1 MHRAI
6 RVTIALLVVALV
18 ASACGGSTGGGG
30 GNASPKPTVKI
41 GSFNFAESIILGEIY
56 AQALEANGYT
66 IERKFNLGNRAL
78 VFPALEK
85 GDIDVVPE
93 YLATVL
99 RFVDKDAKG
108 STDPKEAAKQLQD
121 AVKAKNLTVLDF
133 AQAIDENA
141 FVVTKATADKYKLK
155 KTSDIAANAQGQL
168 VLGGPPECPTRPFCK
183 LGLEGTYGIKLKDF
197 KPLDAGGPLTV
208 AALEGNQ
215 VDLALLFSSDAVI
228 SVKGFVVLED
238 DKHLQLAD
246 NVAPLVRNAVVSDD
260 LKKVLN
266 SISAKLTTDELIA
279 LNRANGVDK
288 KDAKDV
294 ARDWLKKQGIVK

>member
-1 MHRAI
+1 MHRGIKVAF
-6 RVTIALLVVALV
+6 LVVALV
-18 ASACGGSTGGGG
+18 ASACGGSTSGGGA
-30 GNASPKPTVKI
+30 NASPKPTVKI
-41 GSFNFAESIILGEIY
+41 GSFNFAESIVLGEIY

-66 IERKFNLGNRAL
+66 IERKFNLGNRAI
-78 VFPALEK
+78 VFPALDK
-85 GDIDVVPE
+85 GDIDIVPE

-108 STDPKEAAKQLQD
+108 SSDPKEAAKQLQD
-121 AVKAKNLTVLDF
+121 AVKPKNLTVLDF
-133 AQAIDENA
+133 AQAVDENA
-141 FVVTKATADKYKLK
+141 FVVTKATSDKFKLK

-183 LGLEGTYGIKLKDF
+183 AGIEGTYGIKLKDF

-215 VDLALLFSSDAVI
+215 IDLALLFSSDAVI

-246 NVAPLVRNAVVSDD
+246 NVAPLVRNAVATDD

-266 SISAKLTTDELIA
+266 AVSAKLTTDELIA
-279 LNRANGVDK
+279 INRANGVDK
-288 KDAKDV
+288 KDANVV
-294 ARDWLKKQGIVK
+294 AKDWLKKQGLIK

>member
-1 MHRAI
+1 MRVPRVAI
-6 RVTIALLVVALV
+6 AFFVAALV
-18 ASACGGSTGGGG
+18 ASACGG
-30 GNASPKPTVKI
+30 ASSGPKPTIKI
-41 GSFNFAESIILGEIY
+41 GSFNFAESILLGELY

-66 IERKFNLGNRAL
+66 IERKFNLGNRAI
-78 VFPALEK
+78 VFPALDK

-108 STDPKEAAKQLQD
+108 SSDPKEAAKQLQD

-133 AQAIDENA
+133 AQAVDENA

-168 VLGGPPECPTRPFCK
+168 VLGGPPECPQRPFCK

-197 KPLDAGGPLTV
+197 KALDTGGPLTV
-208 AALEGNQ
+208 AALDGNQ
-215 VDLALLFSSDAVI
+215 IDVGLLFSSDAII
-228 SVKGFVVLED
+228 SVKGYVVLED

-266 SISAKLTTDELIA
+266 AISAKLTTDELIA

-294 ARDWLKKQGIVK
+294 AKDWLKKQGIVK

>member
-1 MHRAI
+1 MRVPRVAI
-6 RVTIALLVVALV
+6 AFFVAALV
-18 ASACGGSTGGGG
+18 ASACGG
-30 GNASPKPTVKI
+30 ASSGPKPTIKI
-41 GSFNFAESIILGEIY
+41 GSFNFAESILLGELY

-66 IERKFNLGNRAL
+66 IERKFNLGNRAI
-78 VFPALEK
+78 VFPALDK

-108 STDPKEAAKQLQD
+108 SSDPKEAAKQLQD

-133 AQAIDENA
+133 AQAVDENA
-141 FVVTKATADKYKLK
+141 FVVTKATAEKYKLK

-197 KPLDAGGPLTV
+197 KALDTGGPLTV

-215 VDLALLFSSDAVI
+215 IDLALLFSSNAII
-228 SVKGFVVLED
+228 SIKGFVVLED

-246 NVAPLVRNAVVSDD
+246 NVAPLVRNAVATDD
-260 LKKVLN
+260 LKKILN
-266 SISAKLTTDELIA
+266 AVSAKLTTDELIA
-279 LNRANGVDK
+279 LNRASDIDK

-294 ARDWLKKQGIVK
+294 AKDWLKKQGVVK

>member
-1 MHRAI
+1 MHRFI
-6 RVTIALLVVALV
+6 RVAITLLVAALV
-18 ASACGGSTGGGG
+18 VGACSAGSTG
-30 GNASPKPTVKI
+30 PKPTVKI
-41 GSFNFAESIILGEIY
+41 GSFNFPESILLGEVY

-66 IERKFNLGNRAL
+66 IERKFNLGARSI
-78 VFPALEK
+78 VFPALDK
-85 GDIDVVPE
+85 GEVDLVPE

-99 RFVDKDAKG
+99 RFVDTTAKG
-108 STDPKEAAKQLQD
+108 SSDAKEAQKLLQD

-133 AQAIDENA
+133 AQAVDENA

-168 VLGGPPECPTRPFCK
+168 VLGGPPECPQRPFCK

-197 KPLDAGGPLTV
+197 KPLDTGGPLTV
-208 AALEGNQ
+208 AALDGSQ
-215 VDLALLFSSDAVI
+215 IDLGLLFSSDAII
-228 SVKGFVVLED
+228 SVKGYVVLED

-246 NVAPLVRNAVVSDD
+246 NVAPLARNAVVSDD

-266 SISAKLTTDELIA
+266 AVSAKLSTDELIA
-279 LNRANGVDK
+279 INRSNGVDK

-294 ARDWLKKQGIVK
+294 AKDWLKKQGLIK

>member
-1 MHRAI
+1 MYRLI
-6 RVTIALLVVALV
+6 RVAIPFVVAALV
-18 ASACGGSTGGGG
+18 ASACGSASTG
-30 GNASPKPTVKI
+30 PKPTVKI
-41 GSFNFAESIILGEIY
+41 GSFNFAESILLGELY

-66 IERKFNLGNRAL
+66 VERKFNLGNRAI

-85 GDIDVVPE
+85 GDVDVVPE

-99 RFVDKDAKG
+99 RFADPNAKG
-108 STDPKEAAKQLQD
+108 SSDPKEAQRQLQD

-133 AQAIDENA
+133 AQAVDENA

-168 VLGGPPECPTRPFCK
+168 VLGGPPECPQRPFCK
-183 LGLEGTYGIKLKDF
+183 IGLEQTYGIKLKDF

-208 AALEGNQ
+208 AALDGNQ
-215 VDLALLFSSDAVI
+215 IDLGLLFSSDAI
-228 SVKGFVVLED
+228 IAVKGYVVLED

-246 NVAPLVRNAVVSDD
+246 NVAPLVRSAVATDD

-279 LNRANGVDK
+279 MNKANGVDK
-288 KDAKDV
+288 KDANVV
-294 ARDWLKKQGIVK
+294 AKDWLKKQGLIK

>member
-1 MHRAI
+1 MRVPRVAI
-6 RVTIALLVVALV
+6 AFFVAALV
-18 ASACGGSTGGGG
+18 ASACGG
-30 GNASPKPTVKI
+30 ASSGPKPTIKI
-41 GSFNFAESIILGEIY
+41 GSFNFAESILLGELY

-66 IERKFNLGNRAL
+66 IERKFNLGNRAI
-78 VFPALEK
+78 VFPALDK

-108 STDPKEAAKQLQD
+108 SSDPKEAAKQLQD

-133 AQAIDENA
+133 AQAVDENA
-141 FVVTKATADKYKLK
+141 FVVTKATAEKYKLK

-197 KPLDAGGPLTV
+197 KALDTGGPLTV

-215 VDLALLFSSDAVI
+215 IDLALLFSSNAII

-246 NVAPLVRNAVVSDD
+246 NVAPLVRNAVATDD
-260 LKKVLN
+260 LKKILN
-266 SISAKLTTDELIA
+266 AVSAKLTTDELIA
-279 LNRANGVDK
+279 LNRASDIDK

-294 ARDWLKKQGIVK
+294 AKDWLKKQGVVK

>member
-1 MHRAI
+1 MRVPRVAI
-6 RVTIALLVVALV
+6 AFFVAALV
-18 ASACGGSTGGGG
+18 ASACGG
-30 GNASPKPTVKI
+30 ASSGPKPTIKI
-41 GSFNFAESIILGEIY
+41 GSFNFAESILLGELY

-66 IERKFNLGNRAL
+66 IERKFNLGNRAI
-78 VFPALEK
+78 VFPALDK

-108 STDPKEAAKQLQD
+108 SSDPKEAAKQLQD

-133 AQAIDENA
+133 AQAVDENA
-141 FVVTKATADKYKLK
+141 FVVTKATAEKYKLK

-197 KPLDAGGPLTV
+197 KALDTGGPLTV

-215 VDLALLFSSDAVI
+215 IDLALLFSSNAII
-228 SVKGFVVLED
+228 SIKGFVVLED

-246 NVAPLVRNAVVSDD
+246 NVAPLVRNAVATDD
-260 LKKVLN
+260 LKKILN
-266 SISAKLTTDELIA
+266 AVSAKLTTDELIA
-279 LNRANGVDK
+279 LNRASDIDK

-294 ARDWLKKQGIVK
+294 AKDWLKKQGIVK

>member
-1 MHRAI
+1 MHRGI
-6 RVTIALLVVALV
+6 KIAFLVIALV
-18 ASACGGSTGGGG
+18 ASACGGSTSGGGA
-30 GNASPKPTVKI
+30 NASPKPTVKI
-41 GSFNFAESIILGEIY
+41 GSFNFAESIVLGEIY

-66 IERKFNLGNRAL
+66 IERKFNLGNRAI

-85 GDIDVVPE
+85 GDLDIVPE

-108 STDPKEAAKQLQD
+108 SSDPKEAAKQLQD
-121 AVKAKNLTVLDF
+121 AVKAKSLTVLDF
-133 AQAIDENA
+133 AQAVDENA

-155 KTSDIAANAQGQL
+155 KTSDVAANAQGQL

-208 AALEGNQ
+208 AALDGNQ

-266 SISAKLTTDELIA
+266 AVSAKLTTDELIA
-279 LNRANGVDK
+279 INRANGVDK
-288 KDAKDV
+288 KDASVV
-294 ARDWLKKQGIVK
+294 AKDWLKKQGIVK

>member
-1 MHRAI
+1 MNPAI
-6 RVTIALLVVALV
+6 RAAIPFIVAALV
-18 ASACGGSTGGGG
+18 ASACGGASTG
-30 GNASPKPTVKI
+30 PKPTVKI
-41 GSFNFAESIILGEIY
+41 GSFNFAESILLGELY

-66 IERKFNLGNRAL
+66 IERKFNLGNRAI

-99 RFVDKDAKG
+99 RFVDTNAKG
-108 STDPKEAAKQLQD
+108 SSDAKEAQRQLQD
-121 AVKAKNLTVLDF
+121 AVKSKNLTVLDY
-133 AQAIDENA
+133 AQAVDENA

-168 VLGGPPECPTRPFCK
+168 VLGGPPECPQRPFCK
-183 LGLEGTYGIKLKDF
+183 IGLEQTYGIKLKDF

-208 AALEGNQ
+208 AALDGNQ
-215 VDLALLFSSDAVI
+215 IDVALLFSSDAI
-228 SVKGFVVLED
+228 IAVKGYIVLED

-246 NVAPLVRNAVVSDD
+246 NVAPLVRNAVATDD

-266 SISAKLTTDELIA
+266 GVSAKLTTDELIGM
-279 LNRANGVDK
+279 NKANGVDK
-288 KDAKDV
+288 KDASVV
-294 ARDWLKKQGIVK
+294 AKDWLKKQGLIK